1 MDFGGGR
8 DGFADW
14 YGLEHDRLLTSM
26 TLLLGELEAARDVTS
41 EAFARALAHWERVR
55 MMGNPRGWLYQ
66 VALNLVRR
74 SWRRRRLERRAW
86 ERVTDRAPPEMVPP
100 ERGDLWQ
107 AVQALPSRARQAVV
121 LRYVAGFTQAE
132 VAQRMGIAPGT
143 AAATLSAARQRLA
156 TQLGRSIKEA
166 IHEPN
171 A

>member
-1 MDFGGGR
+1 MELGGGR
-8 DGFADW
+8 EGFGAW

-26 TLLLGELEAARDVTS
+26 TLLLGDLEAARDVTS
-41 EAFARALAHWERVR
+41 EAFARALARWERVR
-55 MMGNPRGWLYQ
+55 MMSNPRGWLYQ

-74 SWRRRRLERRAW
+74 SWRRRRLERHAW
-86 ERVTDRAPPEMVPP
+86 EGVTERGPPELVPP

-143 AAATLSAARQRLA
+143 AAATLSAARKRLA
-156 TQLGRSIKEA
+156 TQLTESDKEA
-166 IHEPN
+166 VHEPD